1 MRKNIFLYIR
11 DSVGNVESLKK
22 QENELKEFIDREFKD
37 ANISIYQDVGSVL
50 YKREGLNNLLND
62 VKEKNVDWVIVSH
75 IDRFYKITYEN
86 GEEKLNEIIEEIL
99 KNETGIISVRENQCL
114 KSYKELERIK
124 KQIQE
129 NEESEES
136 EEM

>member
-22 QENELKEFIDREFKD
+22 QENELKEFVDREFKD
-37 ANISIYQDVGSVL
+37 ANISIYRDVGSVL

-129 NEESEES
+129 NEESEE
-136 EEM
+136 M